1 MNATVPYRMWAA
13 LMSLPW
19 ETSSEEVF
27 AVQLLFLADD
37 LDGSM
42 DRLEGKEQGYADR
55 AWSSPVSAFSSTA
68 QWERLSVSGPNFAHL
83 NTLFAKTSYENWV
96 WLFYLLSVFR
106 LFRLK
111 AVWLGPGL
119 ILSNILCGV
128 TWKPLVIKNNTA
140 SYTSHHKAWLGF
152 TVGEGGVT

>member
-68 QWERLSVSGPNFAHL
+68 Q
-83 NTLFAKTSYENWV
+83 
-96 WLFYLLSVFR
+96 
-106 LFRLK
+106 
-111 AVWLGPGL
+111 
-119 ILSNILCGV
+119 
-128 TWKPLVIKNNTA
+128 
-140 SYTSHHKAWLGF
+140 
-152 TVGEGGVT
+152 